1 MSSGK
6 LQGIPFL
13 IRVENGRQMRDDAD
27 VVLEPFPIG
36 QLLVDLADEP
46 RLEEG
51 DDDGTIVLGA

>member
-1 MSSGK
+1 MTPRLKGTISEG
-6 LQGIPFL
+6 
-13 IRVENGRQMRDDAD
+13 VENGRQMRDDAD